1 MLRLDYHRKRL
12 GDLAAALG
20 AGRAVAERERW
31 PRERLARYQQERL
44 ETLVRDLRARSP
56 YWASRLPRGRVAL
69 ERLPRMD
76 KVELM
81 EGFDQLVTDRRLRRD
96 DLLAHLERIDRDE
109 LYLGEYRAMATSGS
123 SGRKG
128 VFVYDRRAWRGI
140 LAQFLRY
147 SGWIGLKP
155 GVPRMRIA
163 SVAGGVPTHMTQR
176 VAASVAVGIHRVT
189 PLAAIA
195 PLPCLVEQL
204 NAARP
209 DALNAYP
216 SMARLLAGEQL
227 AGRLRLRL
235 RTMSTSSEPLTA
247 ATREELERAFG
258 VRPFNLY
265 GTTEGLW
272 GCDCAEH
279 AGLHL
284 FEDFTIVENVD
295 ADGRPVPAGEPGA
308 RLLVTNL
315 FNHSQPLIRFEL
327 GDMVTVDHQP
337 CPCGRMLLRLREIE
351 GRSEDVI
358 RLGGVVVHPTQFA
371 PLSSDPDVREFQV
384 VQQGERLRIRL
395 VLRAGANG
403 AATRLKV
410 ALAERLR
417 KAGVA
422 RPVIDS
428 EVVERLERPP
438 GGKLALVVAD
448 RSLRGTVSG
457 RAAHEPGARAQR
469 ERAAG

>member
-1 MLRLDYHRKRL
+1 MRRLHYHRKRL
-12 GDLAAALG
+12 RDLGAALG
-20 AGRAVAERERW
+20 AGRAVTEREHW
-31 PRERLARYQQERL
+31 ARERLEHYQQERL
-44 ETLVRDLRARSP
+44 EARVRDVRARSP
-56 YWASRLPRGRVAL
+56 YWAARLPRGRLAL

-81 EGFDQLVTDRRLRRD
+81 ESFDELVTDRRLRRD
-96 DLLAHLERIDRDE
+96 ELFGHLERIDRDE

-128 VFVYDRRAWRGI
+128 VFVYDRQAWIGI

-147 SGWIGLKP
+147 SAWIGIKP
-155 GVPRMRIA
+155 KVPRMRIA
-163 SVAGGVPTHMTQR
+163 SVAGGVPTHMSQR

-189 PLAAIA
+189 PLAATA
-195 PLPCLVEQL
+195 PLASLVEQL

-209 DALNAYP
+209 EALNAYP
-216 SMARLLAGEQL
+216 SMARLFADEQL

-235 RTMSTSSEPLTA
+235 RLMSTSSEPLPA
-247 ATREELERAFG
+247 ETRDRLERAFG

-279 AGLHL
+279 AGVHL
-284 FEDFTIVENVD
+284 FEDFSIVENVD
-295 ADGRPVPAGEPGA
+295 ADGRPVPAGESGA

-315 FNHSQPLIRFEL
+315 FNRIQPLIRFEL
-327 GDMVTVDHQP
+327 GDMVSVDPEP
-337 CPCGRMLLRLREIE
+337 CPCGRTLLRLRELE

-358 RLGGVVVHPTQFA
+358 RLRGVAVHPMQFA

-384 VQQGERLRIRL
+384 VQEGERLRIRL
-395 VLRAGANG
+395 ALRAGANG
-403 AATRLKV
+403 AAARLQ
-410 ALAERLR
+410 ATLAERLR
-417 KAGVA
+417 KAGIAEPAIEV
-422 RPVIDS
+422 

-448 RSLRGTVSG
+448 RSLR
-457 RAAHEPGARAQR
+457 
-469 ERAAG
+469 

>member
-1 MLRLDYHRKRL
+1 MHRLVYHRKRVRDL
-12 GDLAAALG
+12 GAALG
-20 AGRAVAERERW
+20 AARAVAERERW
-31 PRERLARYQQERL
+31 PRERLVRYQQERL
-44 ETLVRDLRARSP
+44 AALARDLRARSP
-56 YWASRLPRGRVAL
+56 YWAARLPRGRVVL

-81 EGFDQLVTDRRLRRD
+81 ESFDELVTDSRLRRD
-96 DLLAHLERIDRDE
+96 ELLAHLERIDRDE

-128 VFVYDRRAWRGI
+128 VFVYDRRAWIGI

-147 SGWIGLKP
+147 SAWVGVKP
-155 GVPRMRIA
+155 SVPRMRIA

-189 PLAAIA
+189 SLAATAPLAR
-195 PLPCLVEQL
+195 LVDQL

-209 DALNAYP
+209 EALNAYP
-216 SMARLLAGEQL
+216 SMARLLAEEQL

-235 RTMSTSSEPLTA
+235 RTMSTSSEPLTKA
-247 ATREELERAFG
+247 RGELERAFG

-279 AGLHL
+279 AGVHL
-284 FEDFTIVENVD
+284 FEDFSIVENVD
-295 ADGRPVPAGEPGA
+295 ADGRPVPVGEAGA

-315 FNHSQPLIRFEL
+315 FNHTQPLIRFEL
-327 GDMVTVDHQP
+327 GDMVTVDPQP
-337 CPCGRMLLRLREIE
+337 CRCGRVLLRLRELE
-351 GRSEDVI
+351 GRSENVI
-358 RLGGVVVHPTQFA
+358 RLGGVAVHPMQFA

-384 VQQGERLRIRL
+384 VQEGERLRIRL
-395 VLRAGANG
+395 ALRAGANG
-403 AATRLKV
+403 AATRLRA

-417 KAGVA
+417 EAGVA
-422 RPVIDS
+422 RPAIDI

-448 RSLRGTVSG
+448 HSPKGRASD

-469 ERAAG
+469 KRAAG

>member
-1 MLRLDYHRKRL
+1 MRRLDYHRKRL
-12 GDLAAALG
+12 RDLGAALG
-20 AGRAVAERERW
+20 AGRAVTEREHW
-31 PRERLARYQQERL
+31 ARERLEHYQQERL
-44 ETLVRDLRARSP
+44 EALVRDVRARSP
-56 YWASRLPRGRVAL
+56 YWAARLPRGRVAL
-69 ERLPRMD
+69 EQLPRMD

-81 EGFDQLVTDRRLRRD
+81 GSFDELVTDRRLRRD
-96 DLLAHLERIDRDE
+96 ELFGHLERIDRDE

-128 VFVYDRRAWRGI
+128 VFVYDRQAWIGI

-147 SGWIGLKP
+147 SAWIGIKP
-155 GVPRMRIA
+155 KVPRMRIA
-163 SVAGGVPTHMTQR
+163 SVAGGVPTHMSQR

-189 PLAAIA
+189 PLAATA
-195 PLPCLVEQL
+195 PLASLVEQL
-204 NAARP
+204 NAAQP
-209 DALNAYP
+209 EALNAYP
-216 SMARLLAGEQL
+216 SMARLLADEQV

-235 RTMSTSSEPLTA
+235 RLMSTSSEPLPA
-247 ATREELERAFG
+247 ETRDRLERAFG

-279 AGLHL
+279 AGVHL

-295 ADGRPVPAGEPGA
+295 ADGRPVPAGESGA

-315 FNHSQPLIRFEL
+315 FNRIQPLIRFEL
-327 GDMVTVDHQP
+327 GDMVSVDPQP
-337 CPCGRMLLRLREIE
+337 CRCGRTLLRLREIE

-358 RLGGVVVHPTQFA
+358 RLGGVAVHSMQFA

-384 VQQGERLRIRL
+384 VQEGERLRIRL
-395 VLRAGANG
+395 ALRAGANG
-403 AATRLKV
+403 AAARLQ
-410 ALAERLR
+410 ATLAERLR
-417 KAGVA
+417 KAGIAEPAIEV
-422 RPVIDS
+422 

-448 RSLRGTVSG
+448 RSLRGRGSD
-457 RAAHEPGARAQR
+457 RAAHEPGARAQW
-469 ERAAG
+469 ERAGG